1 MDYNKLLL
9 DAAKQITSVTKKSS
23 NEIANSFERFINENI
38 PEELIF
44 ESPKICLAYID
55 RLNFKNKETY
65 QAFRHSVCYK
75 DVLASIN
82 SIYIPIDLKTIKDY
96 EVDYILRN
104 PFVYRHNEDIIN
116 YIIQYVETIYME
128 LDEYVKFIKF
138 LIVAKGFFN
147 TRLNVMYI
155 EPADDQSL
163 LPLYMALGILVS
175 KSVSTEK
182 LLFNS
187 QQEMKQ
193 AFDKV
198 VEMGIA
204 GQYVVDTIF
213 KEMNKYDQR

>member
-104 PFVYRHNEDIIN
+104 PYVYRDNQDIID
-116 YIIQYVETIYME
+116 YIVQYVETIYMG
-128 LDEYVKFIKF
+128 LDDYVKFIKF
-138 LIVAKGFFN
+138 LIIARGFFN
-147 TRLNVMYI
+147 TELDVMSI
-155 EPADDQSL
+155 EPAEDLSL
-163 LPLYMALGILVS
+163 LPLYTALGILVS
-175 KSVSTEK
+175 KSAPSEK
-182 LLFNS
+182 FLFDNP
-187 QQEMKQ
+187 QEMKQ

>member
-187 QQEMKQ
+187 PQEMKQ

>member
-55 RLNFKNKETY
+55 RLNFKNKDTY

-104 PFVYRHNEDIIN
+104 PYVYRDSQDIID
-116 YIIQYVETIYME
+116 YIVQYVETIYMG

-138 LIVAKGFFN
+138 LIIARGFFN
-147 TRLNVMYI
+147 TDLDVMLKI
-155 EPADDQSL
+155 
-163 LPLYMALGILVS
+163 
-175 KSVSTEK
+175 
-182 LLFNS
+182 
-187 QQEMKQ
+187 
-193 AFDKV
+193 
-198 VEMGIA
+198 
-204 GQYVVDTIF
+204 
-213 KEMNKYDQR
+213 

>member
-55 RLNFKNKETY
+55 RLNFKNKDTY

-82 SIYIPIDLKTIKDY
+82 SIYIPIDLKTIRDY

-104 PFVYRHNEDIIN
+104 PYVYRDNQDIID
-116 YIIQYVETIYME
+116 YIVQYVETIYMG
-128 LDEYVKFIKF
+128 LDDYVKFIKF
-138 LIVAKGFFN
+138 LIIARGFFN
-147 TRLNVMYI
+147 TDLDVMSI
-155 EPADDQSL
+155 EPAEDLSL
-163 LPLYMALGILVS
+163 LPLYTALGILAS
-175 KSVSTEK
+175 KSAPSEK
-182 LLFNS
+182 FLFDD

-193 AFDKV
+193 AFGKV

>member
-55 RLNFKNKETY
+55 RLNLMNKETY

-155 EPADDQSL
+155 EPADDESL

-187 QQEMKQ
+187 PQEMKE